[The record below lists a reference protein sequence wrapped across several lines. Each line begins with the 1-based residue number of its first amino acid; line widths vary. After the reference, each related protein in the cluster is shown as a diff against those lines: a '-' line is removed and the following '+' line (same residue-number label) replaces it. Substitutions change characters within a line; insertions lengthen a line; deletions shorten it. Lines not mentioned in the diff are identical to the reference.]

1 MAGQQDWSSVTRL
14 VMDMVTGKLL
24 VQARLRNKILLLVSD
39 TSLMVGQLLQLG
51 S

>member
-1 MAGQQDWSSVTRL
+1 MAGQQDWSSVTMLGMDRL
-14 VMDMVTGKLL
+14 TGKLL
-24 VQARLRNKILLLVSD
+24 LQAMLRNKILLLVSD